1 MKERPILFSGAMVR
15 AILSGRKTQTRRVVK
30 GRPSRLEWFEHQKGW
45 LGSFGEDAG
54 SRANPHRMVP
64 CPYGAPGDRL
74 WVRETFSTDAITMYP
89 CPAAWYRATD
99 QLESDDVH
107 DCPKQSRGNYAD
119 CLTCWEERAGR
130 KFQWRPSIF
139 MPRELSRISLEIVS
153 VRVERLQEIS
163 EADAVA
169 EGIEVTEVGEMAS
182 ATLQLLKG
190 EQWPPAVLQY
200 AELWESINGPGSW
213 ALNPWVWVVEFRP
226 L

>member
-1 MKERPILFSGAMVR
+1 
-15 AILSGRKTQTRRVVK
+15 
-30 GRPSRLEWFEHQKGW
+30 
-45 LGSFGEDAG
+45 
-54 SRANPHRMVP
+54 
-64 CPYGAPGDRL
+64 
-74 WVRETFSTDAITMYP
+74 
-89 CPAAWYRATD
+89 
-99 QLESDDVH
+99 
-107 DCPKQSRGNYAD
+107 
-119 CLTCWEERAGR
+119 
-130 KFQWRPSIF
+130 